1 MEFLYLNQKMIIYL
15 KEYLE
20 MKRIQ
25 IYFLE
30 LTKLSKYS
38 DNDSLYNWLMF
49 ISGDSREEMVK
60 VAKTDSNIDKAF
72 EILETISL
80 SREER
85 AAYLSREMA
94 LHDEATRLSDAEE
107 RGEKRK
113 AIEIA
118 NNLLDILDDETIALK
133 TGLSIEEVKALR
145 K

>member
-1 MEFLYLNQKMIIYL
+1 
-15 KEYLE
+15 
-20 MKRIQ
+20 
-25 IYFLE
+25 
-30 LTKLSKYS
+30 
-38 DNDSLYNWLMF
+38 
-49 ISGDSREEMVK
+49 MVK

-80 SREER
+80 SKEER

-94 LHDEATRLSDAEE
+94 LHDEATRLSEAEE
-107 RGEKRK
+107 RGEERGQKRGEKIGEERGKKRK

>member
-1 MEFLYLNQKMIIYL
+1 M
-15 KEYLE
+15 
-20 MKRIQ
+20 
-25 IYFLE
+25 
-30 LTKLSKYS
+30 
-38 DNDSLYNWLMF
+38 
-49 ISGDSREEMVK
+49 
-60 VAKTDSNIDKAF
+60 AKTDSNIDKAF

-80 SREER
+80 SKEER

-94 LHDEATRLSDAEE
+94 LHDEATRLSEAEERGEE

-133 TGLSIEEVKALR
+133 TGLSVEEVKALR

>member
-1 MEFLYLNQKMIIYL
+1 M
-15 KEYLE
+15 
-20 MKRIQ
+20 
-25 IYFLE
+25 
-30 LTKLSKYS
+30 
-38 DNDSLYNWLMF
+38 
-49 ISGDSREEMVK
+49 
-60 VAKTDSNIDKAF
+60 AKTDSNIDKAF

-80 SREER
+80 SKEER

-94 LHDEATRLSDAEE
+94 LHDEATRLSEAEERGEE

>member
-1 MEFLYLNQKMIIYL
+1 M
-15 KEYLE
+15 
-20 MKRIQ
+20 
-25 IYFLE
+25 
-30 LTKLSKYS
+30 
-38 DNDSLYNWLMF
+38 
-49 ISGDSREEMVK
+49 
-60 VAKTDSNIDKAF
+60 AKTDSNIDKAF

-80 SREER
+80 SKEER

-94 LHDEATRLSDAEE
+94 LHDEATRLSEAEERGEE

-133 TGLSIEEVKALR
+133 TGLSVAEVKELR

>member
-1 MEFLYLNQKMIIYL
+1 
-15 KEYLE
+15 
-20 MKRIQ
+20 
-25 IYFLE
+25 
-30 LTKLSKYS
+30 
-38 DNDSLYNWLMF
+38 
-49 ISGDSREEMVK
+49 MVK

>member
-1 MEFLYLNQKMIIYL
+1 
-15 KEYLE
+15 
-20 MKRIQ
+20 
-25 IYFLE
+25 
-30 LTKLSKYS
+30 
-38 DNDSLYNWLMF
+38 
-49 ISGDSREEMVK
+49 MVK

-80 SREER
+80 SKEER

-94 LHDEATRLSDAEE
+94 LHDEATRLSEAEERGEE

-133 TGLSIEEVKALR
+133 TGLSVEEVKALR

>member
-1 MEFLYLNQKMIIYL
+1 
-15 KEYLE
+15 

>member
-1 MEFLYLNQKMIIYL
+1 
-15 KEYLE
+15 
-20 MKRIQ
+20 
-25 IYFLE
+25 
-30 LTKLSKYS
+30 
-38 DNDSLYNWLMF
+38 
-49 ISGDSREEMVK
+49 MVK
-60 VAKTDSNIDKAF
+60 VAKTDDNIDKAF

-94 LHDEATRLSDAEE
+94 LHDEATRLSEAEE
-107 RGEKRK
+107 RGEERGQKRGEKIGEERGKKRK